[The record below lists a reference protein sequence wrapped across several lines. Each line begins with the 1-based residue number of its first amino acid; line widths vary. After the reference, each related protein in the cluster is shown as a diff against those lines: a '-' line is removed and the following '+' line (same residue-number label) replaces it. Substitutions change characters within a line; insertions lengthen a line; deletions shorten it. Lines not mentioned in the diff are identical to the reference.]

1 MMTFCKRRMI
11 YLNKCNLYSDRK
23 ILTNKLSLWILFYEI
38 QFFVRLVEIQK
49 GFNLAVDREL
59 LKEVTQELWNTV
71 KKLRP
76 EIDRQTRLQLDLKAL
91 LTIGDLPDQMQAAM
105 VVGVCA
111 EMDKSDVDNVE
122 TNSLTKDSKVV
133 DTSTGRKVVRRSSA
147 K

>member
-1 MMTFCKRRMI
+1 M
-11 YLNKCNLYSDRK
+11 S
-23 ILTNKLSLWILFYEI
+23 
-38 QFFVRLVEIQK
+38 
-49 GFNLAVDREL
+49 VDREL

-76 EIDRQTRLQLDLKAL
+76 EIDRQTRLQLVLKAL

-111 EMDKSDVDNVE
+111 EMDKSDIENID
-122 TNSLTKDSKVV
+122 TNSTIKEESVSSSI
-133 DTSTGRKVVRRSSA
+133 DTSSGRKVVRRSSA

>member
-1 MMTFCKRRMI
+1 M
-11 YLNKCNLYSDRK
+11 S
-23 ILTNKLSLWILFYEI
+23 
-38 QFFVRLVEIQK
+38 
-49 GFNLAVDREL
+49 VDREL

-76 EIDRQTRLQLDLKAL
+76 EIDRQTRLQLVLKAL

-111 EMDKSDVDNVE
+111 EMDKSDSG
-122 TNSLTKDSKVV
+122 NSEANSKTKEDSEIGGI
-133 DTSTGRKVVRRSSA
+133 DTSTGRKVFRRSSA

>member
-1 MMTFCKRRMI
+1 M
-11 YLNKCNLYSDRK
+11 
-23 ILTNKLSLWILFYEI
+23 
-38 QFFVRLVEIQK
+38 
-49 GFNLAVDREL
+49 AVNHEL

-76 EIDRQTRLQLDLKAL
+76 EIDRQTRLQLVLKAL

-111 EMDKSDVDNVE
+111 EMDKSDSDNVE
-122 TNSLTKDSKVV
+122 NNFQANDNSVSSSV
-133 DTSTGRKVVRRSSA
+133 DNSIGRKVVRRSSA

>member
-1 MMTFCKRRMI
+1 
-11 YLNKCNLYSDRK
+11 
-23 ILTNKLSLWILFYEI
+23 LS
-38 QFFVRLVEIQK
+38 
-49 GFNLAVDREL
+49 VDREL

-76 EIDRQTRLQLDLKAL
+76 EIDRQTRLQLVLKAL
-91 LTIGDLPDQMQAAM
+91 LTIGDLPDQLQAAM

-111 EMDKSDVDNVE
+111 EMDKSDVENIDS
-122 TNSLTKDSKVV
+122 NSNNKEKSASKAI

>member
-1 MMTFCKRRMI
+1 M
-11 YLNKCNLYSDRK
+11 
-23 ILTNKLSLWILFYEI
+23 
-38 QFFVRLVEIQK
+38 
-49 GFNLAVDREL
+49 AVDREL

-76 EIDRQTRLQLDLKAL
+76 EIDRQTRLQLVLKAL

-111 EMDKSDVDNVE
+111 EMDKSDVEAD
-122 TNSLTKDSKVV
+122 SQTKDEGGV

>member
-1 MMTFCKRRMI
+1 M
-11 YLNKCNLYSDRK
+11 
-23 ILTNKLSLWILFYEI
+23 
-38 QFFVRLVEIQK
+38 
-49 GFNLAVDREL
+49 AVDLEL

-76 EIDRQTRLQLDLKAL
+76 EIDRQTRLQLVLKAL

-111 EMDKSDVDNVE
+111 EMDKSSDVDNVE
-122 TNSLTKDSKVV
+122 ANSQTNDSSGV

>member
-1 MMTFCKRRMI
+1 M
-11 YLNKCNLYSDRK
+11 
-23 ILTNKLSLWILFYEI
+23 
-38 QFFVRLVEIQK
+38 
-49 GFNLAVDREL
+49 AVDREL

-76 EIDRQTRLQLDLKAL
+76 EIDRQTRLQLVLKAL

-111 EMDKSDVDNVE
+111 EMDKSDNVE
-122 TNSLTKDSKVV
+122 TNSQTKDSSGV

>member
-1 MMTFCKRRMI
+1 M
-11 YLNKCNLYSDRK
+11 S
-23 ILTNKLSLWILFYEI
+23 
-38 QFFVRLVEIQK
+38 
-49 GFNLAVDREL
+49 VDREL

-76 EIDRQTRLQLDLKAL
+76 EIDRQTRLQLVLKAL

-111 EMDKSDVDNVE
+111 EMDKSDIESDA
-122 TNSLTKDSKVV
+122 KSKEESGSSSI

>member
-1 MMTFCKRRMI
+1 M
-11 YLNKCNLYSDRK
+11 S
-23 ILTNKLSLWILFYEI
+23 
-38 QFFVRLVEIQK
+38 
-49 GFNLAVDREL
+49 VDREL

-76 EIDRQTRLQLDLKAL
+76 EIDRQTRLQLVLKAL

-111 EMDKSDVDNVE
+111 EMDKSDIENI
-122 TNSLTKDSKVV
+122 DSDSTSKQESGSSSI

>member
-1 MMTFCKRRMI
+1 MT
-11 YLNKCNLYSDRK
+11 
-23 ILTNKLSLWILFYEI
+23 
-38 QFFVRLVEIQK
+38 
-49 GFNLAVDREL
+49 VDREL

-76 EIDRQTRLQLDLKAL
+76 EIDRQTRLQLVLKAL

-111 EMDKSDVDNVE
+111 EMDKSDIENID
-122 TNSLTKDSKVV
+122 SDSKSKEESGSSSI
-133 DTSTGRKVVRRSSA
+133 DTSNGRKVVRRSSA

>member
-1 MMTFCKRRMI
+1 
-11 YLNKCNLYSDRK
+11 
-23 ILTNKLSLWILFYEI
+23 
-38 QFFVRLVEIQK
+38 
-49 GFNLAVDREL
+49 LAVDREL

-76 EIDRQTRLQLDLKAL
+76 EIDRQTRLQLVLKAL
-91 LTIGDLPDQMQAAM
+91 LTIGDLPDQMRAAM

-111 EMDKSDVDNVE
+111 EMDKSDVDNEE
-122 TNSLTKDSKVV
+122 TSSQTNDSSGV

>member
-1 MMTFCKRRMI
+1 M
-11 YLNKCNLYSDRK
+11 
-23 ILTNKLSLWILFYEI
+23 
-38 QFFVRLVEIQK
+38 
-49 GFNLAVDREL
+49 AVDREL

-76 EIDRQTRLQLDLKAL
+76 EIDRQTRLQLVLKAL
-91 LTIGDLPDQMQAAM
+91 LTIGDLTDQMQAAM

-111 EMDKSDVDNVE
+111 EMDKGVDNVE
-122 TNSLTKDSKVV
+122 TNSQNKDSSGV